1 MADSGNKT
9 LACRNFWKAGSDEVP
24 SVVPNQI
31 IPDVLESY
39 DFDRARVHPKFLH
52 TNATSHKWAFG
63 AIAELLDNA
72 VDEIC
77 HGATFVRVDKT
88 TNPKDGSPMLLFQDD
103 GGGMDPEGIRRCM
116 SLGFS
121 SKRSKTTIGQY
132 GNGFKTSTMRLGA
145 DAVVFTRAFCEG
157 QATVSIGLLSYTFLR
172 STMKDDI
179 IVPMLDFKMEG
190 GRLVPLVYSCSEEWD
205 SSLKLLIDW
214 SPFSS
219 KEELLQQFEDVGSH
233 GTKVLIYNLW
243 MNDDGLLELDFDD
256 DEEDILLRD
265 QANNTTGS
273 SRHHKDIVQHH
284 ISHRLRFS
292 LRAYTSILYM
302 RKFTNFKILLRGK
315 PVEQVFI
322 SEEMKFKK
330 SVTYKPQVGVN
341 SEVVAVRTTIG
352 FAKEAPVLGIFGV
365 NVYHK
370 NRLIMPFWK
379 VLQEASSRGRSVLG
393 VLEANFIEPA
403 HDKQD
408 FERTPLFI
416 RLESKLRQ
424 IIVDY
429 WKDNCHLIGYQG
441 STGRST
447 KASPQKAQ
455 PQKAQRANMSSV
467 HVGGD
472 PSRNIPR
479 RANLDDDK
487 EDNVPPANSQGEDA
501 EEGGSMASFDPNL
514 IETLTEE
521 NSNLLSRRD
530 KLQARDAQLRLTIAQ
545 LEKELEETRRKCA
558 HAAAELQ
565 HRQIDP

>member
-1 MADSGNKT
+1 MTDSGNKT

-24 SVVPNQI
+24 SVPNQI

-77 HGATFVRVDKT
+77 HGATFIRVDKT
-88 TNPKDGSPMLLFQDD
+88 TNPKDGSSMLLFQDD
-103 GGGMDPEGIRRCM
+103 GGGMDPEGIRQCM

-190 GRLVPLVYSCSEEWD
+190 DRLVPLVYTCSEEWD

-219 KEELLQQFEDVGSH
+219 KDELLQQFEDVGSH

-265 QANNTTGS
+265 QENNSTGW
-273 SRHHKDIVQHH
+273 SRFHKKIVQHH

-292 LRAYTSILYM
+292 LRVHPFPTVIW
-302 RKFTNFKILLRGK
+302 
-315 PVEQVFI
+315 
-322 SEEMKFKK
+322 
-330 SVTYKPQVGVN
+330 
-341 SEVVAVRTTIG
+341 
-352 FAKEAPVLGIFGV
+352 
-365 NVYHK
+365 K
-370 NRLIMPFWK
+370 N
-379 VLQEASSRGRSVLG
+379 
-393 VLEANFIEPA
+393 
-403 HDKQD
+403 
-408 FERTPLFI
+408 
-416 RLESKLRQ
+416 
-424 IIVDY
+424 
-429 WKDNCHLIGYQG
+429 
-441 STGRST
+441 
-447 KASPQKAQ
+447 
-455 PQKAQRANMSSV
+455 
-467 HVGGD
+467 
-472 PSRNIPR
+472 
-479 RANLDDDK
+479 
-487 EDNVPPANSQGEDA
+487 
-501 EEGGSMASFDPNL
+501 
-514 IETLTEE
+514 
-521 NSNLLSRRD
+521 
-530 KLQARDAQLRLTIAQ
+530 
-545 LEKELEETRRKCA
+545 
-558 HAAAELQ
+558 
-565 HRQIDP
+565 